1 LCVLATNSLGRPFFI
16 PAAVYLGGAGQT
28 IVRAIDRDVVDPIGQ
43 SELASS
49 EGGNSTSGG
58 VDRWGVDPTTAPQ
71 FSTLFR
77 VDLRPPSLSSINPG
91 WRPTTPVQWFS
102 NYTDWFIVTNHS
114 TATNV
119 TIEFASVP
127 GYATPPPFHTNI
139 ATGFVTNGV
148 YIVVIP
154 ANYTLLSSA
163 QLVVTPGGGLV
174 S

>member
-1 LCVLATNSLGRPFFI
+1 
-16 PAAVYLGGAGQT
+16 
-28 IVRAIDRDVVDPIGQ
+28 
-43 SELASS
+43 
-49 EGGNSTSGG
+49 
-58 VDRWGVDPTTAPQ
+58 
-71 FSTLFR
+71 
-77 VDLRPPSLSSINPG
+77 NPG
-91 WRPTTPVQWFS
+91 WRLTNAVQWFS

-174 S
+174 SSGYFGGPFTPSFTTYTLANTGGQPLSWLIGRTTNWFSLSASGGVLAVGATTNITVFLNASANTLPPGTHSG